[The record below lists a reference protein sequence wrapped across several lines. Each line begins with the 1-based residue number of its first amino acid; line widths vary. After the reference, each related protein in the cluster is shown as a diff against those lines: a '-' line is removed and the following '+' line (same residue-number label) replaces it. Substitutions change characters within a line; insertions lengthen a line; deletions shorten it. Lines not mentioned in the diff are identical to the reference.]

1 MFYTAKECLE
11 LDKYSPGEN
20 GRAILIAQV
29 QAEQKKLTRDELMD
43 MEHYNSL
50 EENWKRFEPLMRAL
64 EEQRRYERQRCKSV
78 RFCYAQRPKS
88 HIIRQGE

>member
-1 MFYTAKECLE
+1 MVKE
-11 LDKYSPGEN
+11 LDKYYLEN
-20 GRAILIAQV
+20 AFKSLDELE
-29 QAEQKKLTRDELMD
+29 AEQKKLTRDELMD